1 MTAWI
6 AADALVEQVGID
18 EAERR
23 LQKRYSEIEAGEK
36 EERDRVLGALGRV
49 RMLQEQT

>member
-1 MTAWI
+1 MSSWLI
-6 AADALVEQVGID
+6 GNVLVEQVGID

-23 LQKRYSEIEAGEK
+23 LQQRYSEIGAGEK